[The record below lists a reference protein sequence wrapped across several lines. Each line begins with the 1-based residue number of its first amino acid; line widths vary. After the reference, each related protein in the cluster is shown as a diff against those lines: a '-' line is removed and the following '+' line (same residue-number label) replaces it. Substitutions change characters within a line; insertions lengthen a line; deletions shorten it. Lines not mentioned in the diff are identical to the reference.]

1 MKTILLSAVLL
12 VGLQSNGRAIQLIHP
27 PRSGVQ
33 YEPLTFRFDE
43 NLHFKNPF
51 DLITNRVELLIRQ
64 PDFSQLVLSF
74 FYEGLN
80 KDSVE
85 IWEARF
91 TPKEFGTYWFVVR
104 INGDTVSHFDLPVK
118 SNTKKMQGAI
128 KLSGRLGNFEYDS
141 KEAFRGIGLNVCW
154 ASDYEYYFKKMHD
167 VGINVTRIWLCP
179 WNLPFEWTET
189 GIGRY
194 DLNSARRLDRILELA
209 KKYKI
214 YVILCI
220 DYHGIAPE
228 EIGYFKED
236 EWLVNPYNEINGGPC
251 SNEASLFTNYVAR
264 EYFKKKYKYIVSRYG
279 YSNNI
284 LAWELINEGDLMAG
298 TSPAENRWLTE
309 MAEYIKSVDVHHHLV
324 SSSST
329 RMYVEKVVDAFKS
342 SAFDFAMFHDYNIL
356 DIAPHIKDL
365 INATTEYYRK
375 PVVIGEFGVEFRG
388 GDRTYRLDPHAI
400 GLHNGI
406 WAGLF
411 SETPVIPMSWWWD
424 SYIDKY
430 DLWKE
435 YASLSRFADSIS
447 FNAKHLVFKTL
458 KAGNLDT
465 LPAQQAPCL
474 VRCIYDG
481 PDCALWL
488 KNIDYVWSQIAEGQM
503 PKATGSFTQIVPELL
518 PGRYMVIWYDPESGN
533 FFQKTSEAI
542 VRENGILKLTV
553 PSLSKDLACLIKR
566 LL

>member
-12 VGLQSNGRAIQLIHP
+12 IGLQSNGRAIQLIHP

-74 FYEGLN
+74 FYNGLN

-194 DLNSARRLDRILELA
+194 DLNS
-209 KKYKI
+209 
-214 YVILCI
+214 
-220 DYHGIAPE
+220 
-228 EIGYFKED
+228 
-236 EWLVNPYNEINGGPC
+236 
-251 SNEASLFTNYVAR
+251 
-264 EYFKKKYKYIVSRYG
+264 
-279 YSNNI
+279 
-284 LAWELINEGDLMAG
+284 
-298 TSPAENRWLTE
+298 
-309 MAEYIKSVDVHHHLV
+309 
-324 SSSST
+324 
-329 RMYVEKVVDAFKS
+329 
-342 SAFDFAMFHDYNIL
+342 
-356 DIAPHIKDL
+356 
-365 INATTEYYRK
+365 
-375 PVVIGEFGVEFRG
+375 
-388 GDRTYRLDPHAI
+388 HA
-400 GLHNGI
+400 
-406 WAGLF
+406 A
-411 SETPVIPMSWWWD
+411 
-424 SYIDKY
+424 
-430 DLWKE
+430 
-435 YASLSRFADSIS
+435 
-447 FNAKHLVFKTL
+447 
-458 KAGNLDT
+458 
-465 LPAQQAPCL
+465 
-474 VRCIYDG
+474 
-481 PDCALWL
+481 
-488 KNIDYVWSQIAEGQM
+488 
-503 PKATGSFTQIVPELL
+503 
-518 PGRYMVIWYDPESGN
+518 
-533 FFQKTSEAI
+533 
-542 VRENGILKLTV
+542 
-553 PSLSKDLACLIKR
+553 
-566 LL
+566 